1 MDANFD
7 LDDYSV
13 VVKHRAP
20 PPTPWRWEIY
30 RAGRRLPIERSDVL
44 FPSREKAGLAGREA
58 FSRLIGHLSK
68 NQPGLVLQD
77 REACAGGKSGPR
89 LA

>member
-20 PPTPWRWEIY
+20 PPKPWRWEIY
-30 RAGRRLPIERSDVL
+30 CAGKRNPIERSDVF
-44 FPSREKAGLAGREA
+44 FPSRENASLAGREA
-58 FSRLIGHLSK
+58 FTRLM
-68 NQPGLVLQD
+68 
-77 REACAGGKSGPR
+77 AR
-89 LA
+89 LAKTAARSS